1 MAGVLD
7 RLIAAVS
14 PETALR
20 RERARAALQLT
31 RTYEAATTSRR
42 TEHWHR
48 LGTDSNA
55 VIGPALSMVR
65 AKARHLVRNNPY
77 AESALETIS
86 THIVGPYG
94 IGTRFA
100 SKRAADAWKRWADS
114 TDCDADGVN
123 DVAGLQDL
131 AIRTI
136 AESGEVIIRRRRRR
150 VGNGLAVPVQV
161 QILEPDYLD
170 TSKSGTLPNGA
181 GRIVHGVEFDMIG
194 RRVAYWM
201 FRDHPGASTRTSS
214 LVGASVRVPAS
225 EISHAFKST
234 RAGQARA
241 ISWFAPVLLKLSDFD
256 EFDDATLMKQK
267 IAACLAVFTR
277 DVEGPDSPIGK
288 GPRDDSTDPLADTL
302 EPGMITRLQ
311 PGEDIEVVQPPAT
324 NEYAAFAKAQLQAIA
339 TGLGVTYE
347 DLTGDYT
354 GLPFSAARM
363 SRMRHQ
369 RKVERWQWR
378 IAVPRVC
385 VPIWQ
390 WFAEAAVLSG
400 VLGEGDTAAPTWITP
415 PLPMLDPDKEVAA
428 NRRAV
433 RSGQKTQQMALRE
446 QGLDPAE
453 VLAEMVE
460 WNRMIDAAGVVL
472 DSDPRNMSEA
482 GQRHSATA
490 AASSDAPKGDGTDA
504 GATAKGDGE
513 DDETDTTAAE
523 ESTPAEATGADA

>member
-1 MAGVLD
+1 MAAGWLE
-7 RLIAAVS
+7 RAIAAVS
-14 PETALR
+14 PATALR
-20 RERARAALQLT
+20 RERARVVLELT
-31 RTYEAATTSRR
+31 RSYEAAQTSRR

-55 VIGPALSMVR
+55 VIGPALSVIR

-77 AESALETIS
+77 AESALDTIS
-86 THIVGPYG
+86 THVVGPYG
-94 IGTRFA
+94 IGTRHK
-100 SKRAADAWKRWADS
+100 STRAAEAWKRWSES

-123 DVAGLQDL
+123 DFAGIQDL
-131 AIRTI
+131 AFRTI
-136 AESGEVIIRRRRRR
+136 AESGEVILRRRRRR
-150 VGNGLAVPVQV
+150 LSDGFAVPLQIQV
-161 QILEPDYLD
+161 LEPDYLD

-181 GRIVHGVEFDMIG
+181 GVIVHGVEFDAIG

-201 FRDHPGASTRTSS
+201 FRDHPGAATRVSS

-225 EISHAFKST
+225 EVSHAFKST

-241 ISWFAPVLLKLSDFD
+241 ISWFAPTLLKLSDFD

-277 DVEGPDSPIGK
+277 DVEGPDSPVGR
-288 GPRDDSTDPLADTL
+288 GPRDPNADPLADTL

-311 PGEDIEVVQPPAT
+311 PGEDIEVVQPPST
-324 NEYAAFAKAQLQAIA
+324 NEYAAFAKSQLQAIA

-354 GLPFSAARM
+354 GLPYSAARM

-378 IAVPRVC
+378 IAVPRICMPV
-385 VPIWQ
+385 WQ
-390 WFAEAAVLSG
+390 WYAEAAVLAG
-400 VLGEGDTAAPTWITP
+400 VISEADAAPPEWITP

-433 RSGQKTQQMALRE
+433 RSGQKTPQMVLRE
-446 QGLDPAE
+446 AGLDPSE
-453 VLAEMVE
+453 VIAQMAE
-460 WNRMIDAAGVVL
+460 WNRLIDAAGLVL
-472 DSDPRNMSEA
+472 DSDPRQMSEA
-482 GQRHSATA
+482 GQKHAATA
-490 AASSDAPKGDGTDA
+490 AASADAPSAA
-504 GATAKGDGE
+504 GG
-513 DDETDTTAAE
+513 DTT
-523 ESTPAEATGADA
+523 PKDGADAADAAESTGAEA